1 MAIKLSKNQY
11 TIDTIGKETLPKGST
26 VIALDTGIIYYSD
39 GASLKETAVKSL
51 EDKAPTSGT
60 YQVDWTK
67 ETFFCTLTQNTT
79 FSEINLPLVGTK
91 VITIYVSGD
100 FTLTL
105 PTTWTTGNYFE
116 ILGSYDPLQKNQIV
130 VEYIKPN
137 HYWIGITQNA

>member
-1 MAIKLSKNQY
+1 MIQKRLTKKDS
-11 TIDTIGKETLPKGST
+11 IRE
-26 VIALDTGIIYYSD
+26 AL
-39 GASLKETAVKSL
+39 VKIQLNFNNLFRLTPL

-79 FSEINLPLVGTK
+79 FSEINLPSVGTK